1 MDIQNILRELNIQST
16 NPGVMIGTEAFGS
29 GPFIESISPVDG
41 KVIASLTSATEE
53 EYERVIA
60 AAQAAFLEWRTV
72 PAPKRGEVVRQFGD
86 ALREKKDALGW
97 LERKKWPHTECFTW
111 NTLPTQPDEKYS
123 QVRSA
128 HPGDS

>member
-1 MDIQNILRELNIQST
+1 
-16 NPGVMIGTEAFGS
+16 MIGTEAFGS
-29 GPFIESISPVDG
+29 GPVIESISPVDG

-86 ALREKKDALGW
+86 ALREKKDALRAPW
-97 LERKKWPHTECFTW
+97 
-111 NTLPTQPDEKYS
+111 
-123 QVRSA
+123 
-128 HPGDS
+128 